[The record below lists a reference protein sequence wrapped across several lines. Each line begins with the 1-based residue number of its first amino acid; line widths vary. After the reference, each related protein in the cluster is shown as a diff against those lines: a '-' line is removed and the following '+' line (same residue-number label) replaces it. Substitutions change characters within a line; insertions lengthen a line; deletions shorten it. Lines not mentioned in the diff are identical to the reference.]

1 MDPGSLNGWTIV
13 RFLHVTAAALWV
25 GGQLLLTLVV
35 APLARRHLAPD
46 TRAVIVGGVGRRF
59 GTLTTAV
66 LLPVLVA
73 TGIALAW
80 HRGVTLDSFRYP
92 GYGRTLGL
100 KIVLVVVMVGA
111 AAAHGIAAGR
121 GRTRLARSLGLGS
134 LGLSLVVVLLATALV
149 P

>member
-1 MDPGSLNGWTIV
+1 MDLGSHTAWTLV
-13 RFLHVTAAALWV
+13 RFLHVTAATVWV
-25 GGQLLLTLVV
+25 GGQLLLSLVV
-35 APLARRHLAPD
+35 APLARRHLPPD
-46 TRAVIVGGVGRRF
+46 TRAVVVGVVGRRF
-59 GTLTTAV
+59 AILTTAV

-100 KIVLVVVMVGA
+100 KIVVVVVMVGV
-111 AAAHGIAAGR
+111 AAAHGAAASR
-121 GRTRLARSLGLGS
+121 ARTRAARTLGVAS
-134 LGLSLVVVLLATALV
+134 IGLSLVVVLLATALV